1 MMVGLHYPAFFTRWE
16 CFCSPVAR
24 ILSFETIRKA
34 TTSLNPCPC
43 SYRMILCSFVVC
55 HLGMESGEK
64 DISVS
69 ALQKIA
75 RKYGIALDVL
85 MFGEEPKMSAYFLTR
100 CGTGVSVERTKAYK
114 YESLA
119 SGFRGRKVDPFIVT
133 VEPKPEDTPIYFNSH
148 EGQEF
153 NLVIEGRML
162 LNINGKELI
171 LNPGDSLYFDSA
183 QPHGMMALDGK
194 TVKFLA
200 VIM

>member
-1 MMVGLHYPAFFTRWE
+1 MSDQIKQIAERLRGLREVLDLTPE
-16 CFCSPVAR
+16 EVAESCQ
-24 ILSFETIRKA
+24 LSVE
-34 TTSLNPCPC
+34 N
-43 SYRMILCSFVVC
+43 Y
-55 HLGMESGEK
+55 LGMESGEK

-75 RKYGIALDVL
+75 RKYGVALDVL
-85 MFGEEPKMSAYFLTR
+85 MFGEEPKMSSYFLTR
-100 CGTGVSVERTKAYK
+100 YGTGVSVERTKAYK
-114 YESLA
+114 YQSLA

-133 VEPKPEDTPIYFNSH
+133 VEPKPENTPIYFNSH

-162 LNINGKELI
+162 LNINGKELV
-171 LNPGDSLYFDSA
+171 LNPGDSLYFDSSV
-183 QPHGMMALDGK
+183 PHGMMALDGK

>member
-1 MMVGLHYPAFFTRWE
+1 MSDQIKQIAERLRGLRDVLELTPEEVAESCQFTVEEYW
-16 CFCSPVAR
+16 
-24 ILSFETIRKA
+24 
-34 TTSLNPCPC
+34 
-43 SYRMILCSFVVC
+43 
-55 HLGMESGEK
+55 GMESGEK

-69 ALQKIA
+69 ALQKIS

-85 MFGEEPKMSAYFLTR
+85 MFGEEPKMSSYFLTR

-114 YESLA
+114 YQSLA
-119 SGFRGRKVDPFIVT
+119 SGFRGRKMEPFIVT
-133 VEPKPEDTPIYFNSH
+133 VEPKPADTPIYFNSH

-171 LNPGDSLYFDSA
+171 LNPGDSLYFNSA
-183 QPHGMMALDGK
+183 QPHGMKALDDK
-194 TVKFLA
+194 MVKFLA